1 MRLILF
7 SDVEKRKYH
16 IHKKP
21 IRMRM
26 DYKNEKLYHDD
37 NTMIGINDT
46 NHNKDELKNLI

>member
-1 MRLILF
+1 MRI
-7 SDVEKRKYH
+7 
-16 IHKKP
+16 
-21 IRMRM
+21 